1 MTNYKVNIFNLDT
14 KDISLV
20 EIKAAEEERNEII
33 RLSTQI
39 ENQIIIGEDDCY
51 FSAFQKLRDG
61 VLQYGYGIQCNGSR
75 INAVQSAM
83 MSYTPKIYLVE
94 MGKQAFKKD
103 IVNLYDFADI
113 SIFPDTKEQN
123 AFFEKWASSLG

>member
-1 MTNYKVNIFNLDT
+1 MIYKVNALKLNT
-14 KDISLV
+14 KEGFVIQIEAD
-20 EIKAAEEERNEII
+20 EGETDETI

-39 ENQIIIGEDDCY
+39 ENQTITTQDECY
-51 FSAFQKLRDG
+51 FSAFQTLRDAL
-61 VLQYGYGIQCNGSR
+61 LQFGYGIQCNGAS

-113 SIFPDTKEQN
+113 SVFPDTKEQT
-123 AFFEKWASSLG
+123 AFLKKWVSSLG